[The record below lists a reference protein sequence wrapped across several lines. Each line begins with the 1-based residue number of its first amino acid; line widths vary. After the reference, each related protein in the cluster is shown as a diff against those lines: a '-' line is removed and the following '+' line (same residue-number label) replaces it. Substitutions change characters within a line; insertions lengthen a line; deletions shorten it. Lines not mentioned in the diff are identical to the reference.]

1 MSVRQYECKFSHL
14 LHNIEDVGLQLLR
27 SVCSH
32 PEVQLQVIGVTFEC
46 LTYTCDSRCRGN
58 VILLM
63 GRALHRP
70 QLKVIVLHRTH
81 CGLITKDGIWRLQIH
96 EG

>member
-46 LTYTCDSRCRGN
+46 LTYTCSREIQEGH
-58 VILLM
+58 IS
-63 GRALHRP
+63 GRMAMAR
-70 QLKVIVLHRTH
+70 VLPLR
-81 CGLITKDGIWRLQIH
+81 IT
-96 EG
+96 